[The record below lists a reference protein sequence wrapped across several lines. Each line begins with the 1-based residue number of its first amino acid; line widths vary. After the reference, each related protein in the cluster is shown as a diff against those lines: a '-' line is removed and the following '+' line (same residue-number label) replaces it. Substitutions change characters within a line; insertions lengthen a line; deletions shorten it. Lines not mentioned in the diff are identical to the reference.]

1 LGGCPV
7 LHFLF
12 VTQVQAAAQACHTA
26 HGFFGAKI
34 KKGANS
40 MAKFMYLFR
49 SNPETY
55 RSTSPEQMQQI
66 VKKWM
71 EWKAGLEKNGHVNQL
86 GERLDVTGKVVRGKT
101 KTVTDGPYVEV
112 KDSVQ
117 GYMLLEAKDL
127 DLALELAKGCP
138 VLERDGTVEVRPFIS
153 M

>member
-1 LGGCPV
+1 
-7 LHFLF
+7 
-12 VTQVQAAAQACHTA
+12 
-26 HGFFGAKI
+26 
-34 KKGANS
+34 
-40 MAKFMYLFR
+40 MAKFMVLFR
-49 SNPETY
+49 SNPEAY
-55 RSTSPEQMQQI
+55 RSISPEQMQQI

-71 EWKAGLEKNGHVNQL
+71 DWKDGLEKKGHINQL
-86 GERLDVTGKVVRGKT
+86 GERLDATGKVIRGKN